1 MNTISFYQAEL
12 DYRREQMRRDREP
25 IRLWRR
31 VASANRRGTSSAE

>member
-12 DYRREQMRRDREP
+12 DYRREQMRRDRQP

-31 VASANRRGTSSAE
+31 ADAATTPETRAL

>member
-12 DYRREQMRRDREP
+12 DYRREQVRRREQ

-31 VASANRRGTSSAE
+31 AAAATRRSSTSAQ

>member
-12 DYRREQMRRDREP
+12 DYRREQMRRDRQP

-31 VASANRRGTSSAE
+31 TGAVTGRRTAPAE